1 MLCRDFA
8 IRELILHSLQSGST
22 RSWCDVG
29 SLQSYFRP
37 RLDPLS
43 YIFLCSPSFPG
54 GWAQAVSLDRW
65 NDGKCTLL
73 IPLGPKKKKIAA
85 AFSLHTTHKHFF
97 TTEGDLS
104 AAWECGELGGA
115 WEDKCTTTVEEE
127 REGSSEVYEGK
138 VVLQVAPGG
147 AGRRFYYRCRNGVG
161 EGEGETK
168 PEMGSHSYS
177 GAVAVAVRC
186 RSELPGFPL
195 PSFPPTFPLGKWGVI
210 TKTLGQASLF
220 ATDVYRAV
228 P

>member
-1 MLCRDFA
+1 MTASVLY
-8 IRELILHSLQSGST
+8 
-22 RSWCDVG
+22 
-29 SLQSYFRP
+29 SY
-37 RLDPLS
+37 
-43 YIFLCSPSFPG
+43 
-54 GWAQAVSLDRW
+54 
-65 NDGKCTLL
+65 
-73 IPLGPKKKKIAA
+73 IPLGPKKKIAA

-138 VVLQVAPGG
+138 VVLQVAPG

-161 EGEGETK
+161 EGEGRGETK

-186 RSELPGFPL
+186 RSELPSSPP
-195 PSFPPTFPLGKWGVI
+195 PSLRSLERSRWGN
-210 TKTLGQASLF
+210 GA
-220 ATDVYRAV
+220 
-228 P
+228 

>member
-1 MLCRDFA
+1 M
-8 IRELILHSLQSGST
+8 
-22 RSWCDVG
+22 
-29 SLQSYFRP
+29 
-37 RLDPLS
+37 
-43 YIFLCSPSFPG
+43 
-54 GWAQAVSLDRW
+54 
-65 NDGKCTLL
+65 
-73 IPLGPKKKKIAA
+73 
-85 AFSLHTTHKHFF
+85 
-97 TTEGDLS
+97 S

-138 VVLQVAPGG
+138 VVLQVAPG
-147 AGRRFYYRCRNGVG
+147 AGRRRFYYRCRDGVG
-161 EGEGETK
+161 EGEEGETK

-186 RSELPGFPL
+186 RSELPSSPPPL
-195 PSFPPTFPLGKWGVI
+195 PRTFPLGKWGVI